1 TSSNTKSAA
10 GQKASTSTSNALAG
24 AVSAHKFSS
33 SSGGVSSTVDA
44 NTGSS
49 SDGKTTLQ
57 MTDGTPR
64 VLLEPSEP
72 RIILSKEASA
82 LIDSTKRLTVS
93 FTVMAGGNVP
103 VTSVKIS
110 PDILP
115 SLVSM
120 EIREQISRWRFQ
132 AASYDGTARFEYTI
146 QKQ

>member
-1 TSSNTKSAA
+1 
-10 GQKASTSTSNALAG
+10 
-24 AVSAHKFSS
+24 
-33 SSGGVSSTVDA
+33 
-44 NTGSS
+44 
-49 SDGKTTLQ
+49 

-72 RIILSKEASA
+72 KITLSKEASA

-132 AASYDGTARFEYTI
+132 AASYDGSAKFDYTI